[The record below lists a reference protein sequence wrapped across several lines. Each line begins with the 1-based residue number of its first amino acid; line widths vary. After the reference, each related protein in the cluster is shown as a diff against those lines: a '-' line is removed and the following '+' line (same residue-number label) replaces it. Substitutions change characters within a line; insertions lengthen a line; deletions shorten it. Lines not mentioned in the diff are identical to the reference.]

1 MSQPSSMNCAQC
13 VERLAD
19 FVDREL
25 TREDLELVEAHLNR
39 CVACAREFRFE
50 GEVVECLKAKLRRVQ
65 APESLLA
72 RIRAMLD
79 SA

>member
-1 MSQPSSMNCAQC
+1 MTRPSLNCTDC
-13 VERLAD
+13 VDRLAD

-25 TREDLELVEAHLNR
+25 TAEDLEQVEAHLNR

-65 APESLLA
+65 APEALLE
-72 RIRAMLD
+72 RIRAKLD
-79 SA
+79 L

>member
-1 MSQPSSMNCAQC
+1 MNQPTSMNCTQC

-25 TREDLELVEAHLNR
+25 TAEDVALVEAHLDR
-39 CVACAREFRFE
+39 CAACAREFRFE

-65 APESLLA
+65 APESLME
-72 RIRAMLD
+72 RIRKLIA
-79 SA
+79 